1 MGSVSSGLDEKN
13 CGHAGYRWVHI
24 KGDLKRRCQLARK
37 CAGISICR
45 LNLVALF
52 KIYILFY
59 KGGNLFFPVN
69 LSFSVGSHAG
79 FLFAGEVGR

>member
-1 MGSVSSGLDEKN
+1 MVTLATGGYTLKENQSEGASWPENVQIFPSAGLTWWL
-13 CGHAGYRWVHI
+13 C
-24 KGDLKRRCQLARK
+24 LKY
-37 CAGISICR
+37 
-45 LNLVALF
+45 
-52 KIYILFY
+52 IYFY